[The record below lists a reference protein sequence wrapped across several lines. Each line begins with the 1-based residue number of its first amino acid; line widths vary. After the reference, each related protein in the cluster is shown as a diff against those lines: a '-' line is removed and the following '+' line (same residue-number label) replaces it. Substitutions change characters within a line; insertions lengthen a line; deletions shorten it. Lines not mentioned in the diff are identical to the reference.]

1 MSGPG
6 SALFDWDLLDE
17 APSVTSFTLDQAE
30 EREKEIGRFEE
41 TILEGAGRAA
51 DALADPTAPGAQ
63 EDSHSVKCEL
73 LTQDAWQAKMQEMD
87 AAMAQLQASPPG
99 SLLGVQT
106 PAVKRPWVR
115 LRLL

>member
-51 DALADPTAPGAQ
+51 DALAGSSSDPTAPGAQ
-63 EDSHSVKCEL
+63 DDSHYVKCEL
-73 LTQDAWQAKMQEMD
+73 LTQDALPWPRCRRWM
-87 AAMAQLQASPPG
+87 LPWLSSTFP
-99 SLLGVQT
+99 LLWGC
-106 PAVKRPWVR
+106 RRHW
-115 LRLL
+115 L